1 MTRKSVLHQAEAF
14 LVLLKTCLT
23 FRWNAV
29 MRCRFPRGEKN
40 LASFRMRA
48 ETKCKIHVV
57 YLLYMIISCL
67 LQKGEPVDK
76 FFCTTTIKKSFRAG
90 ILHVNIVRA
99 TLAPH
104 VSCTFLT
111 CKRSKAKYPNFGLKR
126 RHFCLKE
133 NKVLLWRRYCR
144 SCQHPY
150 CDVFLDR
157 P

>member
-1 MTRKSVLHQAEAF
+1 MSYLSSK
-14 LVLLKTCLT
+14 
-23 FRWNAV
+23 
-29 MRCRFPRGEKN
+29 CRYTLQFSSRRKN
-40 LASFRMRA
+40 LAFFRMCA
-48 ETKCKIHVV
+48 ETKGKIHFAF
-57 YLLYMIISCL
+57 LLYMIISCL
-67 LQKGEPVDK
+67 LQQGEPVDN

-133 NKVLLWRRYCR
+133 NKVLLWRRYRR

-150 CDVFLDR
+150 CDFF
-157 P
+157 